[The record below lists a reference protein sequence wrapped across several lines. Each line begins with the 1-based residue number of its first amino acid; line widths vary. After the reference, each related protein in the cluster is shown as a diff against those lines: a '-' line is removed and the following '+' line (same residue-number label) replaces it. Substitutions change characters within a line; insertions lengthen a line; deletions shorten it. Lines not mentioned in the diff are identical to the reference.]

1 MMTHADSSG
10 QNRTCLLA
18 LLSCSKERNLS
29 FFFIFSLFSALF
41 GSKFFNGL
49 PRYEESTAM
58 YRQPSDE
65 EPMHAADVC
74 SAKQRARC
82 EPDVSPPTASAR
94 SGGVWGPALVF
105 NVQLACFYA
114 GVVCT
119 LSQWVI
125 FLSFFLFRI
134 YCLVHVSF
142 CFLCSLVLYRF
153 DCVVCYGYILPQ
165 APVLLLYVI
174 YFWTSQYAK
183 YIHRLMPSGLRVATP
198 FAREEISKNKS
209 WKKKSHRGEKTG
221 VQMSASKVQAT
232 SPVVNF

>member
-1 MMTHADSSG
+1 
-10 QNRTCLLA
+10 
-18 LLSCSKERNLS
+18 
-29 FFFIFSLFSALF
+29 
-41 GSKFFNGL
+41 
-49 PRYEESTAM
+49 M

-74 SAKQRARC
+74 SAKQRTRC
-82 EPDVSPPTASAR
+82 EPEVSPPTASAR

-119 LSQWVI
+119 LSQWVN

-165 APVLLLYVI
+165 APVLLLCNLLLNKSICKSKFIIWCQVG
-174 YFWTSQYAK
+174 
-183 YIHRLMPSGLRVATP
+183 SGWP
-198 FAREEISKNKS
+198 HHSHGKKFQNKS
-209 WKKKSHRGEKTG
+209 WKKEPRGWKDRRAD
-221 VQMSASKVQAT
+221 VSKQ
-232 SPVVNF
+232 SPSKKPSCQLLTCLRGK

>member
-1 MMTHADSSG
+1 
-10 QNRTCLLA
+10 
-18 LLSCSKERNLS
+18 
-29 FFFIFSLFSALF
+29 
-41 GSKFFNGL
+41 
-49 PRYEESTAM
+49 M

-165 APVLLLYVI
+165 APVLLLCNLLLNKSICKSKFIIWCQVG
-174 YFWTSQYAK
+174 
-183 YIHRLMPSGLRVATP
+183 SGWPHHSHGKKFQKT
-198 FAREEISKNKS
+198 S
-209 WKKKSHRGEKTG
+209 WKKRATG
-221 VQMSASKVQAT
+221 VKRPACGCQQAKSKQKAQLSTFNV
-232 SPVVNF
+232 PPW